1 MSRTPATFILVVILL
16 AYLSIGSAYAINT
29 PDWQAP
35 DEPAH
40 YNYIKTIVEQHALPI
55 LQPGDYDQAYNEQF
69 TRTPQNTRS
78 MSIDPLRYENYAPPL
93 YYLLAAPIYSLA
105 DGWAT
110 SIRFFSLILGAIL
123 IVVAYRI
130 AAELFPSTPQIA
142 LGTAAFVAFV
152 PQHLAM
158 MASVNNDSL
167 AELLITLIVLQALHL
182 FQSSRPSQRS
192 LMVLGFTLGLG
203 LLTKTTV
210 YYTAVPI
217 ILLALVLRARQS
229 ALRVSQFALVLV
241 PALTLGALWWMRN
254 LGVYGGFDILGQAR
268 HNAVVVGQLTT
279 AQGIA
284 QYGLGGLIGL
294 GLTTTFHSFWGQF
307 GWMGVPMPDSTY
319 LLLGL
324 LSVVALIGW
333 AWWLVDR
340 IQNRPYPPHSGGGP
354 LGAES
359 RIQKKRLSPSAIILA
374 SLTALAFMGLIY
386 YNFTFVQF
394 QGRYL
399 FPALIPIGIVF
410 ALGFDHLLGKIKI
423 VLLRLTSHSKRDL
436 TPWFD
441 EAHLLAFAAI
451 FILLARLDLIALQ
464 HYILPAL
471 AP

>member
-1 MSRTPATFILVVILL
+1 MSRTSATFILAVILL

-69 TRTPQNTRS
+69 TRTPKNTRS

-130 AAELFPSTPQIA
+130 AAELFPSTLQIA

-167 AELLITLIVLQALHL
+167 AELLLALIVLQTIRL
-182 FQSSRPSQRS
+182 FRSDPPSQRS
-192 LMVLGFTLGLG
+192 LIILGFTLGLG

-210 YYTAVPI
+210 YYTALPI
-217 ILLALVLRARQS
+217 VLLALILRARQS

-241 PALTLGALWWMRN
+241 PALTLGALWWIRN
-254 LGVYGGFDILGQAR
+254 LGVYGGFDVLGQAR
-268 HNAVVVGQLTT
+268 HNAVVVGQPTT
-279 AQGIA
+279 LQWIND
-284 QYGLGGLIGL
+284 YGLGGLL
-294 GLTTTFHSFWGQF
+294 SRGLTTTFHSFWGQF
-307 GWMGVPMPDSTY
+307 GWMAVPMPDSTY
-319 LLLGL
+319 LMVGL
-324 LSVVALIGW
+324 LSLAAFVGW
-333 AWWLVDR
+333 VWWLVD
-340 IQNRPYPPHSGGGP
+340 NRSQEP
-354 LGAES
+354 EC
-359 RIQKKRLSPSAIILA
+359 RIQKRRPSLPAIL
-374 SLTALAFMGLIY
+374 LTLLVALACIGLIY

-399 FPALIPIGIVF
+399 FPALIPIGLVF
-410 ALGFDHLLGKIKI
+410 ALGLDHLLGKIKI

-441 EAHLLAFAAI
+441 EAQLLAFAAI

-464 HYILPAL
+464 RYILPAL
-471 AP
+471 AS

>member
-1 MSRTPATFILVVILL
+1 MSRASATFILVVILL

-40 YNYIKTIVEQHALPI
+40 YNYIKYIVEKQALPI

-130 AAELFPSTPQIA
+130 AAELCPSTLQIA

-167 AELLITLIVLQALHL
+167 AELLLALIVLQTIRL
-182 FQSSRPSQRS
+182 FRSNPPSQRS
-192 LMVLGFTLGLG
+192 LIVLGFTLGLG

-210 YYTAVPI
+210 YYSAVPI
-217 ILLALVLRARQS
+217 VLLALILRARQS

-241 PALTLGALWWMRN
+241 PALTLGALWWIRN

-268 HNAVVVGQLTT
+268 HNAVVVGQPATL
-279 AQGIA
+279 QWIND
-284 QYGLGGLIGL
+284 YGLGGLL
-294 GLTTTFHSFWGQF
+294 SRGLTTTFHSFWGQF
-307 GWMGVPMPDSTY
+307 GWMAVPMPDSLY

-324 LSVVALIGW
+324 LSLVAFVGW
-333 AWWLVDR
+333 VWWLVNS
-340 IQNRPYPPHSGGGP
+340 IQHSA
-354 LGAES
+354 LS
-359 RIQKKRLSPSAIILA
+359 SQKKSSPAAIILA
-374 SLTALAFMGLIY
+374 TLTVLAFMGLIY
-386 YNFTFVQF
+386 YNFTFVQH

-410 ALGFDHLLGKIKI
+410 ALGLDHLLGKIKI
-423 VLLRLTSHSKRDL
+423 VLLRLTSRSKRDL
-436 TPWFD
+436 SPWFD
-441 EAHLLAFAAI
+441 EAQLLAFAAI
-451 FILLARLDLIALQ
+451 FILLAR
-464 HYILPAL
+464 
-471 AP
+471 

>member
-1 MSRTPATFILVVILL
+1 MSRTSATFILAVILL

-130 AAELFPSTPQIA
+130 AAELFPSTLQIA

-167 AELLITLIVLQALHL
+167 AELLIAVIVLQTLHL
-182 FQSSRPSQRS
+182 FRSGQPSQRS
-192 LMVLGFTLGLG
+192 LIILGFTLGLG

-217 ILLALVLRARQS
+217 VLLALILRARRS
-229 ALRVSQFALVLV
+229 ALRVSQIALVLV
-241 PALTLGALWWMRN
+241 PALTLGALWWIRN
-254 LGVYGGFDILGQAR
+254 LGVYGGFDVLGQAR
-268 HNAVVVGQLTT
+268 HNAVVVGQPTT
-279 AQGIA
+279 LQWIND
-284 QYGLGGLIGL
+284 YGLGGLL
-294 GLTTTFHSFWGQF
+294 SRGLTTTFHSFWGQF
-307 GWMGVPMPDSTY
+307 GWMAVPMPDSTY
-319 LLLGL
+319 LMVGL
-324 LSVVALIGW
+324 LSLAAFVGW
-333 AWWLVDR
+333 VWWLVD
-340 IQNRPYPPHSGGGP
+340 NRSQEP
-354 LGAES
+354 ES
-359 RIQKKRLSPSAIILA
+359 RIQKRRPSLPAIL
-374 SLTALAFMGLIY
+374 LTLLVALACIGLIY

-399 FPALIPIGIVF
+399 FPALIPIGLVF
-410 ALGFDHLLGKIKI
+410 ALGLDHLLGKIKI

-441 EAHLLAFAAI
+441 EAQLLAFAAI

-464 HYILPAL
+464 RYILPAL
-471 AP
+471 AS